1 MSFQEVDLS
10 IIENP
15 VRVNKNITDINNAKL
30 VPTYCMPSSFSYH
43 WQCPVSDGSEDDAES
58 EY

>member
-10 IIENP
+10 IIENS

-30 VPTYCMPSSFSYH
+30 VLTYCLPSSFSYH
-43 WQCPVSDGSEDDAES
+43 LPVSDGSGDDAKN